1 MKLTLL
7 HTGVQLGDLDGQAV
21 DTVLE
26 RIGTPIKGVGLIKEL
41 PENIFS
47 MFTCNTEQER
57 KNTDI
62 LNIYDFL
69 TFISAPLHPLHSSG
83 SHTQA
88 KCLLLAYTST
98 NRTCQ
103 TAQIHLMCQLSLE
116 SICVSAHSLSILSAG
131 DTKLYGK
138 L

>member
-62 LNIYDFL
+62 LNICDFL

-88 KCLLLAYTST
+88 KCLLLAYTSM

-103 TAQIHLMCQLSLE
+103 TAQIHLMCQLSLDCVYLCLRPLTLHL
-116 SICVSAHSLSILSAG
+116 ICRRHKALR
-131 DTKLYGK
+131 
-138 L
+138 